1 MAQLRDLC
9 VFVSFQVAAER
20 DISFDNGID
29 GSIAEDCFFAMMASS
44 RGYTFDFVDG
54 EMHEKSPF
62 TLMDFIQQ
70 RKRWLQGLLLVVHAK
85 EIPCRTKIWLATGV
99 YSTATLPLTLSNII
113 WAILFPI
120 PMPLPVDLLF
130 AFLGG
135 MALYMYIFGVVK
147 SFSLSSRAGGWLKT
161 PFCVVCVVL
170 LVPVFIVLETIAVV
184 WGWVGKKHKFHVVQ
198 KNTSDATSATPLFV

>member
-70 RKRWLQGLLLVVHAK
+70 RKRWLQGLLLVVHSP
-85 EIPCRTKIWLATGV
+85 EIPWKTKIFLSLSV
-99 YSTATLPLTLSNII
+99 YSTATLPLSSSNLFLALLYPIACPL
-113 WAILFPI
+113 WLDVILG
-120 PMPLPVDLLF
+120 LTGAV
-130 AFLGG
+130 GV
-135 MALYMYIFGVVK
+135 YMYMFGVIK
-147 SFSLSSRAGGWLKT
+147 SFPRHRLGWQRYLL
-161 PFCVVCVVL
+161 CIVAVL
-170 LVPVFIVLETIAVV
+170 CLIPVFMVLENMAVL
-184 WGWVGKKHKFHVVQ
+184 WGLAGKKHKFHVVQ
-198 KNTSDATSATPLFV
+198 KGIIKSVVGV